1 MIAMALACDPEL
13 IIADEP
19 TTALDVVV
27 QAQVLDVL
35 NGLVRD
41 RELTLVMI
49 SHDLAVLAAVCE
61 RIVVMR
67 NGRMVEQGKAQQIL
81 TAPVHEHTR
90 ELAAAFPVI
99 GDPASRL
106 VVGSRSFAARR
117 RRAGRSRLTGERSW
131 RSATSR
137 STSAPAASTYARSTT
152 ST

>member
-1 MIAMALACDPEL
+1 
-13 IIADEP
+13 
-19 TTALDVVV
+19 
-27 QAQVLDVL
+27 
-35 NGLVRD
+35 
-41 RELTLVMI
+41 MI

-67 NGRMVEQGKAQQIL
+67 DGRIVEQGKAQQIL
-81 TAPVHEHTR
+81 TRPEHAHTR

-106 VVGSRSFAARR
+106 VVGRR
-117 RRAGRSRLTGERSW
+117 RLERRGAEPVAEGAHRRS

-137 STSAPAASTYARSTT
+137 STSAPAASTYAPSTT